1 MSTKTVASTQAQ
13 NNFGQI
19 LEDVSRNHTR
29 YIIKRRNI
37 SQAIILSLSDFENL
51 LRNQSEREKM
61 QHIVQEFS
69 PVYSLG
75 ESVDNQNT
83 T

>member
-1 MSTKTVASTQAQ
+1 MSTKTIASTKAQ

-19 LEDVSRNHTR
+19 LDEVSRNHTR

-51 LRNQSEREKM
+51 LESRSEREKM
-61 QHIVQEFS
+61 QNIVREMS
-69 PVYSLG
+69 PIYSLG
-75 ESVDNQNT
+75 ESVNHQT
-83 T
+83 I